1 MVLAELKTTLA
12 RHRFE
17 LHEQALTVEAT
28 KRSGCVFTGKRWSV
42 ARNSL
47 PPLLGGKDDKSRS

>member
-12 RHRFE
+12 RHRFA

-28 KRSGCVFTGKRWSV
+28 KRSGCVFYRGKMV
-42 ARNSL
+42 CYEK
-47 PPLLGGKDDKSRS
+47 PFFTLLGGKDAKSRS